1 MSRRPFRTRL
11 LIPLAVLSLVGACSA
26 EDGDEPSAAGDG
38 DGVFPVTVEHAFGGT
53 TVPERPQRVVTVGYT
68 EQDTVLALG
77 VVPVGVT
84 EWYGDQPSAVWPW
97 AQDELGDAEPT
108 VLSAD
113 DGINVEAVAA
123 LEPDLIIGTNAGL
136 DEETYEALSGIAPT
150 IAHSGEQDAYFEPWD
165 VQAELIGTALGRREE
180 ALALIDEVKGQ
191 FADAAA
197 AHPEFAGTTAVFLQ
211 NAVYDGSFIAY
222 QDGLSTDF
230 LTDLGFVVPSSIE
243 QFAADGQAYIPLE
256 QAGVLNDAEVLVWGT
271 ETPEDRPALEEQAV
285 YRTLAAVQAGRLAFT
300 DEVLAGAIYFTS
312 PLSLPYVLD
321 ELVPRLEAAVAGD
334 PATLPAAG

>member
-1 MSRRPFRTRL
+1 M
-11 LIPLAVLSLVGACSA
+11 
-26 EDGDEPSAAGDG
+26 
-38 DGVFPVTVEHAFGGT
+38 
-53 TVPERPQRVVTVGYT
+53 VTVGYT
-68 EQDTVLALG
+68 EQDTLLALD

-84 EWYGDQPSAVWPW
+84 EWYGEQPSAVWPW
-97 AQDELGDAEPT
+97 AQDELGDAAPT
-108 VLSAD
+108 VLDAA

-136 DEETYEALSGIAPT
+136 DEETYDALSGIAPT
-150 IAHSGEQDAYFEPWD
+150 IAHSGGATPTSSRGTCRR
-165 VQAELIGTALGRREE
+165 ELIGRALGKRDE
-180 ALALIDEVKGQ
+180 ALALIAEVEGA

-230 LTDLGFVVPSSIE
+230 LTDLGFVVPAE
-243 QFAADGQAYIPLE
+243 HRAVRRRRPGLHP
-256 QAGVLNDAEVLVWGT
+256 AG
-271 ETPEDRPALEEQAV
+271 
-285 YRTLAAVQAGRLAFT
+285 AGRGPQRRRGPRLGHRVAQGPAR
-300 DEVLAGAIYFTS
+300 AGGAGRVPGAGGGAGRAPRLHRRGPRRRIYFAS

-334 PATLPAAG
+334 PATVPAAG

>member
-1 MSRRPFRTRL
+1 MSRRTRL
-11 LIPLAVLSLVGACSA
+11 VVPLAVLSLLAACGS
-26 EDGDEPSAAGDG
+26 EDDDGNGTTAAPGGDDA
-38 DGVFPVTVEHAFGGT
+38 FPVTVEHAFGET
-53 TVPERPQRVVTVGYT
+53 TVPDEPRRVVTVGYT
-68 EQDTVLALG
+68 EQDTLLALG

-84 EWYGDQPSAVWPW
+84 EWYGEQPFAVWPW
-97 AQDELGDAEPT
+97 AQDELGDAEPE
-108 VLSAD
+108 VLDAS

-123 LEPDLIIGTNAGL
+123 LEPDLIVSTNAGL

-150 IAHSGEQDAYFEPWD
+150 IAHSGDHDAYFEPWD
-165 VQAELIGTALGRREE
+165 VQVELIGTALGQRDE
-180 ALALIDEVKGQ
+180 ALALIGDLQ
-191 FADAAA
+191 DRFARVAA
-197 AHPEFAGTTAVFLQ
+197 AHPEFAGTAAVFLQ
-211 NAVYDGSFIAY
+211 NAVYDGAFIAY

-230 LTDLGFVVPSSIE
+230 LTDLGFVVPESIG

-271 ETPEDRPALEEQAV
+271 ETPADRPALEAQAV
-285 YRTLAAVQAGRLAFT
+285 YRALEPVRGGHLAFT

-334 PATLPAAG
+334 PSTIPAG